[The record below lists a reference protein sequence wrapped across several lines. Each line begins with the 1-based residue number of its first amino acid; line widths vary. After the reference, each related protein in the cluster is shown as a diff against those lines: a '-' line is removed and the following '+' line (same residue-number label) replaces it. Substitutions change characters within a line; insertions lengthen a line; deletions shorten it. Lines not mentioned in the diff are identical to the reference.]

1 MNLKMKEVLDYHHM
15 APSVHNKMS
24 AVQSLST
31 GTKGL
36 SINKGQ
42 SSLEYLL
49 TSDLSVLTHGYN
61 AIADP
66 NSNLVSPL

>member
-1 MNLKMKEVLDYHHM
+1 MKEALDYHHM

-24 AVQSLST
+24 VVQSLST

-49 TSDLSVLTHGYN
+49 TSDLSVLTHGYM
-61 AIADP
+61 
-66 NSNLVSPL
+66 LLLSPP